1 MLFHPKGHKMN
12 EKIKFEDKIIS
23 NSRETKFLGIW
34 LNNNLSWESHI
45 RQLTLKL
52 KRNLMLL
59 KRSRNFLKKKALTL
73 IYNGHFHSHLKYG
86 ILLWGSMLNQNQTK
100 RLQKLQDQAIQL
112 LHQSKTVQSIYRD
125 NKIPDLQKM
134 IKIEQL
140 KFAYRL
146 INIILPVNLSKL
158 VKTDHKGSNLCKTQ
172 NYRTRF
178 KAELNLPLTKSS
190 HYQSSFLHQN
200 IKVFSTLPT
209 DVKHKTSLKSFTCA
223 IKRL

>member
-1 MLFHPKGHKMN
+1 M
-12 EKIKFEDKIIS
+12 
-23 NSRETKFLGIW
+23 KFLGIW
-34 LNNNLSWESHI
+34 LNDNLSWESHI

-59 KRSRNFLKKKALTL
+59 KRSRNFLNKNALKL
-73 IYNGHFHSHLKYG
+73 IYYGHFHSHLKYG

-112 LHQSKTVQSIYRD
+112 LHQSKTVYAIYRD

-140 KFAYRL
+140 RFAYRL
-146 INIILPVNLSKL
+146 INNILPANLSKL
-158 VKTDHKGSNLCKTQ
+158 VKTDHKGSNLCKTH

-178 KAELNLPLTKSS
+178 KAEPNLPLTKSS
-190 HYQSSFLHQN
+190 HYKSSFLHQN

-209 DVKHKTSLKSFTCA
+209 DVKHKTSLKTFTCA
-223 IKRL
+223 IK

>member
-1 MLFHPKGHKMN
+1 MLFHLKGHKMN

-23 NSRETKFLGIW
+23 NSCETKFLGIW
-34 LNNNLSWESHI
+34 LNDNLSWESHI

-59 KRSRNFLKKKALTL
+59 KRSRNFLKKNALIL
-73 IYNGHFHSHLKYG
+73 IYYGHFHSHLKYG

-100 RLQKLQDQAIQL
+100 QLQKLQDQATQL
-112 LHQSKTVQSIYRD
+112 LDRSKKVQSIYWD

-140 KFAYRL
+140 KFAFRL
-146 INIILPVNLSKL
+146 INNILPVNLSKL
-158 VKTDHKGSNLCKTQ
+158 VKTDHKGSNLCKTH
-172 NYRTRF
+172 NYHTRF
-178 KAELNLPLTKSS
+178 KAEPNLPLTKSS
-190 HYQSSFLHQN
+190 NYQNSFLHQN

-209 DVKHKTSLKSFTCA
+209 DINIKHH
-223 IKRL
+223 

>member
-1 MLFHPKGHKMN
+1 MLFHPKGHRMN
-12 EKIKFEDKIIS
+12 EKIKFEDKVLS

-34 LNNNLSWESHI
+34 LNDNLSWESHI

-59 KRSRNFLKKKALTL
+59 KKSRNFLNTNALKL
-73 IYNGHFHSHLKYG
+73 IYYGHFHSHLKYG
-86 ILLWGSMLNQNQTK
+86 ILIWGSMLNQNQTK
-100 RLQKLQDQAIQL
+100 RLQKLQNQAIQL

-140 KFAYRL
+140 RFAYRL
-146 INIILPVNLSKL
+146 INNILPLNLSKL
-158 VKTDHKGSNLCKTQ
+158 VKTDHKGSNLCKTH
-172 NYRTRF
+172 NYLTRF
-178 KAELNLPLTKSS
+178 KAEPNLPLTKSS
-190 HYQSSFLHQN
+190 HYQSSFLHQS